1 MRSIVTG
8 DLTLEPLETRHAD
21 EMFEV
26 LCDPAIYEYENAPP
40 VSMQALHDRYQR
52 LEARRSG
59 DGRELWL
66 NWVVRLV
73 DKTQRGPLIGFV
85 QATVFAGGHAFVAY
99 EFGSRWWGRGL
110 ARRAVTAMIDELQGP
125 YHVRSLAAVLKAANG
140 RSLRLLQRLSFV
152 PAPAATGLEPDE
164 IAMQRE
170 LVCA

>member
-1 MRSIVTG
+1 MSMRSVVAG
-8 DLTLEPLETRHAD
+8 DMTLEPLETRHAD

-40 VSMQALHDRYQR
+40 ASANSLRERYQR
-52 LEARRSG
+52 LEARRSP

-66 NWVVRLV
+66 NWVVRLA
-73 DKTQRGPLIGFV
+73 DGPLIGYV
-85 QATVFAGGHAFVAY
+85 QATVFAGGHAYVAY

-110 ARRAVTAMIDELQGP
+110 AGQAVTAMIGELQGP

-140 RSLRLLQRLSFV
+140 RSLRLLQRLSFL
-152 PAPAATGLEPDE
+152 PAPTATDLEPDE

>member
-40 VSMQALHDRYQR
+40 ASANSLRERYQR
-52 LEARRSG
+52 LEARRSP

-66 NWVVRLV
+66 NWVVRLA
-73 DKTQRGPLIGFV
+73 DGPLIGYV
-85 QATVFAGGHAFVAY
+85 QATVFAGGHAYVAY

-110 ARRAVTAMIDELQGP
+110 ASRAVTAMIDELQGP

-140 RSLRLLQRLSFV
+140 RSLRLLERLSFL
-152 PAPAATGLEPDE
+152 PAPTATDLEPDE